1 MGVSVFSQVWKASDV
16 WSLRADL
23 GDADRPVLRR
33 SPAWSEDVSAL
44 YVDSLING
52 FPLSPL
58 VVQSCR
64 DARGKSRLRVLDG
77 WRRVEAIVAFAE
89 DRLRLPAGFVF
100 HGEAWG
106 GESVEAGG
114 MTLSQ
119 VRERYPY
126 VARRFDTAIIPV
138 AHVKGD
144 DAVLSECVSRLHG
157 EGNCATVNGKVVAN
171 ERR

>member
-1 MGVSVFSQVWKASDV
+1 MGATVFSQVWKAYDV
-16 WSLRADL
+16 WRLRDDL

-33 SPAWSEDVSAL
+33 SAPWSEDVSAL

-52 FPLSPL
+52 FPLTPL

-64 DARGKSRLRVLDG
+64 DAQGKSRLRVLDG
-77 WRRVEAIVAFAE
+77 WQRVEAVVAFGE
-89 DRLRLPAGFVF
+89 DRLRLPGGFVF
-100 HGEAWG
+100 RGETWG
-106 GESVEAGG
+106 GETVEAGG

-126 VARRFDTAIIPV
+126 VERRFDTALIPV

-144 DAVLSECVSRLHG
+144 DAVLGEFVARLHG
-157 EGNCATVNGKVVAN
+157 EGNCATANDRGGAN
-171 ERR
+171 E

>member
-1 MGVSVFSQVWKASDV
+1 MGATVFSQVWKAYDV
-16 WSLRADL
+16 WRLRGDL

-33 SPAWSEDVSAL
+33 SPAWSEDASAL

-64 DARGKSRLRVLDG
+64 DAQGKSRLRVLDG
-77 WRRVEAIVAFAE
+77 WRRVEAVVAFAE
-89 DRLRLPAGFVF
+89 DRLRLPDGFAF
-100 HGEAWG
+100 RGETWG
-106 GESVEAGG
+106 GETVEAGG

-126 VARRFDTAIIPV
+126 VARRFDTALIPV

-144 DAVLSECVSRLHG
+144 DEVLAECVARLHG
-157 EGNCATVNGKVVAN
+157 ETA
-171 ERR
+171 

>member
-1 MGVSVFSQVWKASDV
+1 MGVSVFSQVWKVSDV
-16 WSLRADL
+16 YRLRADL

-33 SPAWSEDVSAL
+33 SPAWSEAASAL

-64 DARGKSRLRVLDG
+64 DAQGKSRLRVLDG

-100 HGEAWG
+100 RGEAWG
-106 GESVEAGG
+106 GETVEAGG

-126 VARRFDTAIIPV
+126 VARRFDTALIPV

-144 DAVLSECVSRLHG
+144 DDMLGECVSRLHG
-157 EGNCATVNGKVVAN
+157 EMA
-171 ERR
+171 

>member
-1 MGVSVFSQVWKASDV
+1 MSVSVFSQVWKVSDV
-16 WSLRADL
+16 YRLRDDL

-33 SPAWSEDVSAL
+33 SPAWSEDASVL

-52 FPLSPL
+52 FPLTPL

-64 DARGKSRLRVLDG
+64 DAQGTSRLRVLDG
-77 WRRVEAIVAFAE
+77 RQRVEAIVVFAE

-100 HGEAWG
+100 RGETWG
-106 GESVEAGG
+106 GETVEAGG

-126 VARRFDTAIIPV
+126 VARRFDTALIPV
-138 AHVKGD
+138 AHVLGD
-144 DAVLSECVSRLHG
+144 DAVLAECVARLHG
-157 EGNCATVNGKVVAN
+157 ETA
-171 ERR
+171 

>member
-1 MGVSVFSQVWKASDV
+1 MGVSVFSQVWKVSDV
-16 WSLRADL
+16 YRLRADL

-33 SPAWSEDVSAL
+33 SPAWSEAASAL

-52 FPLSPL
+52 FPLSPM

-64 DARGKSRLRVLDG
+64 DAQGKSRLRVLDG

-100 HGEAWG
+100 RGETWG
-106 GESVEAGG
+106 GETVEAGG

-126 VARRFDTAIIPV
+126 VARRFDTALIPV
-138 AHVKGD
+138 AHVLGD
-144 DAVLSECVSRLHG
+144 DAVLCECVSRLHG
-157 EGNCATVNGKVVAN
+157 ETA
-171 ERR
+171 

>member
-1 MGVSVFSQVWKASDV
+1 MSARVFSQVWKASDV
-16 WSLRADL
+16 YHLRSDL

-33 SPAWSEDVSAL
+33 SPAWSEAASAL
-44 YVDSLING
+44 FVDSLINK
-52 FPLSPL
+52 FPVAPM

-64 DARGKSRLRVLDG
+64 DSQGRGVLRLLDG
-77 WRRVEAIVAFAE
+77 WQRVEAIVAFAE

-100 HGEAWG
+100 HGETWG
-106 GESVEAGG
+106 GERVEAGG

-138 AHVKGD
+138 EKVDGD
-144 DAVLSECVSRLHG
+144 DALLTECVARLNG
-157 EGNCATVNGKVVAN
+157 EA
-171 ERR
+171 

>member
-16 WSLRADL
+16 YRLRDDL

-33 SPAWSEDVSAL
+33 SPAWSEDASAL

-52 FPLSPL
+52 FPLSPM

-64 DARGKSRLRVLDG
+64 DAQGKSRLRVLDG
-77 WRRVEAIVAFAE
+77 WRRVEAVVAFGE
-89 DRLRLPAGFVF
+89 DRLRLPSGFVF
-100 HGEAWG
+100 RGETWG
-106 GESVEAGG
+106 GETVEAGG

-126 VARRFDTAIIPV
+126 VARRFDTALIPV

-144 DAVLSECVSRLHG
+144 DAVLAECVARLHG
-157 EGNCATVNGKVVAN
+157 EGT
-171 ERR
+171 E

>member
-1 MGVSVFSQVWKASDV
+1 M
-16 WSLRADL
+16 
-23 GDADRPVLRR
+23 LRR
-33 SPAWSEDVSAL
+33 SPAWSEDASAL

-52 FPLSPL
+52 VPLSPM

-64 DARGKSRLRVLDG
+64 DAQGKSRLRVLDG
-77 WRRVEAIVAFAE
+77 WRRVEAIVAFGE

-100 HGEAWG
+100 RGEAWG
-106 GESVEAGG
+106 GETVEAGG

-144 DAVLSECVSRLHG
+144 DEVLAECVARLHG
-157 EGNCATVNGKVVAN
+157 ETA
-171 ERR
+171 

>member
-16 WSLRADL
+16 YSLRDDL
-23 GDADRPVLRR
+23 GDASRPVLRR

-64 DARGKSRLRVLDG
+64 DSQGRGALRLLDG
-77 WRRVEAIVAFAE
+77 RQRVEAVVAFAE

-100 HGEAWG
+100 HGETWG
-106 GESVEAGG
+106 GESVEAVG

-126 VARRFDTAIIPV
+126 VARRFDAALIPV

-144 DAVLSECVSRLHG
+144 DEVLAECVARLHG
-157 EGNCATVNGKVVAN
+157 ETA
-171 ERR
+171 

>member
-1 MGVSVFSQVWKASDV
+1 MGATVFSQVWKVSDV
-16 WSLRADL
+16 YHLRDDL

-33 SPAWSEDVSAL
+33 SPAWSEDASAL

-52 FPLSPL
+52 FPLSPM

-64 DARGKSRLRVLDG
+64 DAQGKSRLRVLDG

-106 GESVEAGG
+106 GETVEAGG

-126 VARRFDTAIIPV
+126 VARRFDTALIPV
-138 AHVKGD
+138 AHVLGD
-144 DAVLSECVSRLHG
+144 DEVLGECVARLHG
-157 EGNCATVNGKVVAN
+157 ETV
-171 ERR
+171 

>member
-1 MGVSVFSQVWKASDV
+1 MGVSVFSQVWKVSDV
-16 WSLRADL
+16 YRLRDDL

-33 SPAWSEDVSAL
+33 SPAWSEDASAL

-52 FPLSPL
+52 FPLTPM

-64 DARGKSRLRVLDG
+64 DAQGKSSLRVLDG

-100 HGEAWG
+100 RGETWG
-106 GESVEAGG
+106 GETVEAGG

-126 VARRFDTAIIPV
+126 VARRFDTALIPV

-144 DAVLSECVSRLHG
+144 DAVLAECVARLHG
-157 EGNCATVNGKVVAN
+157 EGT
-171 ERR
+171 E

>member
-1 MGVSVFSQVWKASDV
+1 MGVSVFSQVWKAYDV
-16 WSLRADL
+16 WRLRDDL

-33 SPAWSEDVSAL
+33 SPAWSEGASAL

-52 FPLSPL
+52 FPLTPL

-64 DARGKSRLRVLDG
+64 DAQGKSRLRVLDG
-77 WRRVEAIVAFAE
+77 WQRVEAIVAFAE
-89 DRLRLPAGFVF
+89 DRLRLPDSFVF

-106 GESVEAGG
+106 GERVEAGG

-126 VARRFDTAIIPV
+126 AARRFDTVLIPV

-144 DAVLSECVSRLHG
+144 DDVLGECVKRLHG
-157 EGNCATVNGKVVAN
+157 EGT
-171 ERR
+171 E

>member
-1 MGVSVFSQVWKASDV
+1 MGVSVFSQVWKAYDV
-16 WSLRADL
+16 WRLRDDL

-52 FPLSPL
+52 FPLTPM

-64 DARGKSRLRVLDG
+64 DAQGKSRLRVLGG
-77 WRRVEAIVAFAE
+77 WRRVEAVVAFGE

-106 GESVEAGG
+106 GETVEAGG

-126 VARRFDTAIIPV
+126 VARRFDTALIPV

-144 DAVLSECVSRLHG
+144 DDVLG
-157 EGNCATVNGKVVAN
+157 E
-171 ERR
+171 

>member
-16 WSLRADL
+16 YSLRDDL

-33 SPAWSEDVSAL
+33 SPAWSEAASAL

-52 FPLSPL
+52 FPLTPL

-64 DARGKSRLRVLDG
+64 DSQGKSRLRVLDG
-77 WRRVEAIVAFAE
+77 WQRVEVVVAFAE

-100 HGEAWG
+100 RGEAWG
-106 GESVEAGG
+106 GETVEAGG

-126 VARRFDTAIIPV
+126 VARRFDTALIPV
-138 AHVKGD
+138 VHVLGD
-144 DAVLSECVSRLHG
+144 DAVLAECVARLHG
-157 EGNCATVNGKVVAN
+157 ETA
-171 ERR
+171 

>member
-1 MGVSVFSQVWKASDV
+1 MGAKVFSQTWKSSDV
-16 WSLRADL
+16 YRLRGDL

-33 SPAWSEDVSAL
+33 SPAWSENVSAL

-52 FPLSPL
+52 FPLTPL

-64 DARGKSRLRVLDG
+64 DSQGRGVLRLLDG
-77 WRRVEAIVAFAE
+77 RQRVEAIVAFAE

-100 HGEAWG
+100 HGETWG

-138 AHVKGD
+138 EQVGGD
-144 DAVLSECVSRLHG
+144 DAMLAECVARLHG
-157 EGNCATVNGKVVAN
+157 ETV
-171 ERR
+171 

>member
-1 MGVSVFSQVWKASDV
+1 MGVSVFSQVWKVSDV
-16 WSLRADL
+16 WRLRGDL

-33 SPAWSEDVSAL
+33 SPAWSEDASAL
-44 YVDSLING
+44 YIDSLINV
-52 FPLSPL
+52 FPLTPM

-64 DARGKSRLRVLDG
+64 DSQGRGVLRLLDG
-77 WRRVEAIVAFAE
+77 RQRVEAIVAFAE

-100 HGEAWG
+100 RGEAWG

-114 MTLSQ
+114 LTLSQ

-126 VARRFDTAIIPV
+126 VARRFDTALIPV

-144 DAVLSECVSRLHG
+144 DAVLSECVARLHG
-157 EGNCATVNGKVVAN
+157 ETV
-171 ERR
+171 

>member
-16 WSLRADL
+16 YHLRGDL

-33 SPAWSEDVSAL
+33 SPACGEDASAL

-52 FPLSPL
+52 FPLTPL

-64 DARGKSRLRVLDG
+64 DAQGKSRLRVLDG
-77 WRRVEAIVAFAE
+77 WQRVEAVVAFAE

-106 GESVEAGG
+106 GETVEAGG

-126 VARRFDTAIIPV
+126 VARRFDTALIPV

-144 DAVLSECVSRLHG
+144 DDVLGECVARLHG
-157 EGNCATVNGKVVAN
+157 EMA
-171 ERR
+171 

>member
-16 WSLRADL
+16 YHLRGDL

-52 FPLSPL
+52 FPLSPM

-64 DARGKSRLRVLDG
+64 DAQGKSRLRLLDG
-77 WRRVEAIVAFAE
+77 RQRVEAVVAFAE

-100 HGEAWG
+100 HGETWG
-106 GESVEAGG
+106 GERVEAGG
-114 MTLSQ
+114 MMLSQ

-126 VARRFDTAIIPV
+126 VARRFDAALIPV

-144 DAVLSECVSRLHG
+144 DDVLSACVARLHG
-157 EGNCATVNGKVVAN
+157 ETA
-171 ERR
+171 